1 MAKIEDVDVV
11 IVGAGISGIGAA
23 YRLQT
28 ECPGKS
34 FVVLEARD
42 TLGGTWDLFRYPGI
56 RSDSD
61 MHTLGFPFRPWT
73 GEKSIADGASI
84 LAYLRE
90 TAEAYG
96 IDQKIRYRQRVERA
110 RWSTEDGRWTLDVR
124 DSASGEVVQI
134 RCKFLY
140 ACAGYYDYEA
150 GYTPN
155 IAGRER
161 FHGRIVHAQQW
172 TDDVAYE
179 GKRVVVVGSGATAVT
194 LVPTLAKRAAHV
206 TMLQRSPTYITSI
219 PAKDPVAGFFRKW
232 LPETTAHSAM
242 RWKNVLVTTAFYK
255 FCRRFPDA
263 AKRMLIGQ
271 ARKAVHGKVDVD
283 AHFTPRYKPWDQRLC
298 LVPDGDLF
306 DVLAEGQASV
316 VTDEIDTLT
325 ETGIRLRSGEE
336 LAADLIVMATGLR
349 LKLLGGITLEVD
361 GKPVDPSQTLFYKGL
376 MLSDVPNLA
385 IAIGYTNASWTL
397 KVDLAS
403 MYVCRLLAHMD
414 RHGYTSCRPRRTG
427 TSAETE
433 PLLDLSAGYVQRARH
448 MLPSQGAKAPWR
460 LYQNYLL
467 DLVFLRYGRVDD
479 DVMDFSRRVPQNSVR
494 PVSSR
499 SNPNNAASAI
509 ALAPAQESSS

>member
-1 MAKIEDVDVV
+1 VAKIEDVDVV

-28 ECPGKS
+28 ECPNKS
-34 FVVLEARD
+34 YVVLEARE

-61 MHTLGFPFRPWT
+61 MHTLGFPFHPWN
-73 GEKSIADGASI
+73 GEKSIADGPSI
-84 LAYLRE
+84 LAYLRD
-90 TAEAYG
+90 TAETYG
-96 IDQKIRYRQRVERA
+96 IDRNIRYRQRVERA

-124 DSASGEVVQI
+124 DGASGELVQL

-150 GYTPN
+150 GYTPD

-161 FHGRIVHAQQW
+161 FQGRIVHPQQW
-172 TDDVAYE
+172 TDDVEYE
-179 GKRVVVVGSGATAVT
+179 GKRVVVIGSGATAVT

-219 PAKDPVAGFFRKW
+219 PAKDPIVGLFRKW
-232 LPETTAHSAM
+232 LPETTAHTAA
-242 RWKNVLVTTAFYK
+242 RWKSVFVTTAFYK

-263 AKRMLIGQ
+263 ATRMLVGQ
-271 ARKAVHGKVDVD
+271 VRKAVHGKVDVD
-283 AHFTPRYKPWDQRLC
+283 AHFRPRYKPWDQRLC

-306 DVLAEGQASV
+306 DTLAEGQASV
-316 VTDEIDTLT
+316 VTDEIETFT
-325 ETGIRLRSGEE
+325 ETGIVLRSGEE

-361 GKPVDPSQTLFYKGL
+361 GKPVAASETVFYKGI

-385 IAIGYTNASWTL
+385 VAIGYTNASWTL

-414 RHGYTSCRPRRTG
+414 RHGYTICRPRRTG
-427 TSAETE
+427 AASETE
-433 PLLDLSAGYVQRARH
+433 PLLDLSAGYVQRAREL
-448 MLPSQGAKAPWR
+448 LPSQGSKAPWR

-479 DVMDFSRRVPQNSVR
+479 DVMEYSRGAPRQTVR
-494 PVSSR
+494 PATSQ
-499 SNPNNAASAI
+499 PPLKNALRAI
-509 ALAPAQESSS
+509 APAQESSS